1 MEMTASASF
10 YRCTTTGPIGATLQP
25 TVRLHGDLLNDGLRG
40 INRIG
45 DRMMSA
51 INENLKGPV
60 MFHHDLPA
68 EKDDEP

>member
-1 MEMTASASF
+1 
-10 YRCTTTGPIGATLQP
+10 
-25 TVRLHGDLLNDGLRG
+25 
-40 INRIG
+40 
-45 DRMMSA
+45 MMSA

>member
-1 MEMTASASF
+1 MD
-10 YRCTTTGPIGATLQP
+10 TTTT
-25 TVRLHGDLLNDGLRG
+25 T
-40 INRIG
+40 
-45 DRMMSA
+45 